1 MGIIQAHQNMI
12 FQKANTN
19 VLWVVASHIRLVI
32 SGTESKETSF
42 EENRCELRKG
52 TVPATPRTAFCVFKA
67 TLLHV
72 TGVFRVPANG
82 PLEFL

>member
-19 VLWVVASHIRLVI
+19 VLWVVASHIRHR
-32 SGTESKETSF
+32 SKETSF
-42 EENRCELRKG
+42 KENRFETRKG
-52 TVPATPRTAFCVFKA
+52 TVSATPRTAFCVLKA